1 MKEVITAENL
11 IQGKDYL
18 VETKRFGKQVAKF
31 KEIGK
36 VNSLEQLYAKFE
48 VLKLIWV
55 VPVEEINKK
64 VSEVPF

>member
-1 MKEVITAENL
+1 MKADNL
-11 IQGKDYL
+11 IKGKDYL

-36 VNSLEQLYAKFE
+36 INNLEQLYAKFE